1 MSFISTIKGSEL
13 DVLRKIVKNVNFKHF
28 PKEFVTDY
36 EADKLIDSLAPS
48 TVARLLR
55 VGIDS
60 GIADR

>member
-13 DVLRKIVKNVNFKHF
+13 DVLRKIVKNVNMKPY

-55 VGIDS
+55 VGVDS
-60 GIADR
+60 GIANR

>member
-1 MSFISTIKGSEL
+1 MSFISTVKGSEL
-13 DVLRKIVKNVNFKHF
+13 DVLRKIVKSVNFKHF

-60 GIADR
+60 GIADK

>member
-1 MSFISTIKGSEL
+1 LSFISTVKGSEL
-13 DVLRKIVKNVNFKHF
+13 DVLRKIVKSVNFKHF

-60 GIADR
+60 GIADK

>member
-13 DVLRKIVKNVNFKHF
+13 DVLRKIVKSVNFKHF

-55 VGIDS
+55 VGVDS
-60 GIADR
+60 GIADK

>member
-13 DVLRKIVKNVNFKHF
+13 DVLRKIIKNVNFKHY

-60 GIADR
+60 GIADK

>member
-13 DVLRKIVKNVNFKHF
+13 DVLRKIVKRVNFKHH

-36 EADKLIDSLAPS
+36 EADKLIDSLAPA

-55 VGIDS
+55 VGRDS
-60 GIADR
+60 GIADK

>member
-13 DVLRKIVKNVNFKHF
+13 DVLRKIIKNVNFKHY

-55 VGIDS
+55 VGRDS

>member
-55 VGIDS
+55 VGRDS
-60 GIADR
+60 GIADK

>member
-13 DVLRKIVKNVNFKHF
+13 DVLRKIIKNVNFKHY

>member
-13 DVLRKIVKNVNFKHF
+13 DMLRKIVKNVNFKHY

-55 VGIDS
+55 VGRDS
-60 GIADR
+60 GIADK

>member
-13 DVLRKIVKNVNFKHF
+13 DMLRKIVKNVNFKHY

-55 VGIDS
+55 VGRDS